1 MKESADALLHAV
13 QARYLD
19 ELLPASE
26 PLLRE
31 MEEHAKRDGVPISD
45 PEVGR
50 LLTMLVRTLDAH
62 RVLEVGTAIG
72 YGALCLA
79 RGNDHVHVIT
89 IEPEEERRATAR
101 AYLGRAGVLDRVEL
115 LEGKGLTLIGE
126 LSGPY
131 DLAYV
136 DAVKTE
142 YRQYVEKILP
152 RLRPGGLLV
161 LDNLLWKGRVAEP
174 PNSEVDENAD
184 ALRDLNP
191 WLMNHPE
198 LLSLV
203 LPLGDGLGLAVK
215 SG

>member
-19 ELLPASE
+19 DLLPPRE
-26 PLLRE
+26 PLLAE
-31 MEEHAKRDGVPISD
+31 MEEHAERDDVPISD

-50 LLTMLVRTLDAH
+50 LLTLLVRTLGAR
-62 RVLEVGTAIG
+62 RVVEVGTAIG
-72 YGALCLA
+72 YGALCMA
-79 RGNDHVHVIT
+79 RGNDHVEVVT
-89 IEPEEERRATAR
+89 IEPDDEHRATAR
-101 AYLGRAGVLDRVEL
+101 GYLGRAGVLHRVEL
-115 LEGKGLTLIGE
+115 LEGKGLTLLGE
-126 LSGPY
+126 LAGPF

-174 PNSEVDENAD
+174 PTHEVDDNAD

-191 WLMNHPE
+191 WLMSHPH

-203 LPLGDGLGLAVK
+203 LPLGDGVGLAVK
-215 SG
+215 GG